1 MSAGCAVR
9 RVSPLPDALRSKDNS
24 GEEVL
29 MATKKSVAKKSAV
42 KKSAVKKPV
51 AKKPVVKKPVVKKPV
66 VKKPVV
72 KKPVVKKPVLKP
84 VLDFTT
90 MTPTEA
96 ITAAAKARKPPLSK
110 KFLAECRA
118 ALIADR
124 NRYMSQATNLE
135 READELT
142 RDHEPGDV
150 QFDEESGDGHSFAVE
165 RDQNLMLSTQ
175 ARAEVG
181 EIDAALERLDKGTYG
196 ICVISYKPISQDRLR
211 AIPHASVR
219 VEQKS
224 RGAPWH

>member
-1 MSAGCAVR
+1 
-9 RVSPLPDALRSKDNS
+9 
-24 GEEVL
+24 
-29 MATKKSVAKKSAV
+29 MATKTSAAKKKQPAKKSVAKKPATKKAV
-42 KKSAVKKPV
+42 AKKPMAKKPV
-51 AKKPVVKKPVVKKPV
+51 AKKPATKKAVAKKPMAKKPVAKKPATKKAVAKKPAVKKPAA
-66 VKKPVV
+66 
-72 KKPVVKKPVLKP
+72 KP
-84 VLDFTT
+84 VLDLPA
-90 MTPTEA
+90 MTHDETIA
-96 ITAAAKARKPPLSK
+96 AAAKARKPPLSK

-124 NRYMSQATNLE
+124 NRYLSQATSLE
-135 READELT
+135 READEIT

-175 ARAEVG
+175 ARVEIG

-196 ICVISYKPISQDRLR
+196 ICIISYKPITQDRLR

-224 RGAPWH
+224 RGASWR